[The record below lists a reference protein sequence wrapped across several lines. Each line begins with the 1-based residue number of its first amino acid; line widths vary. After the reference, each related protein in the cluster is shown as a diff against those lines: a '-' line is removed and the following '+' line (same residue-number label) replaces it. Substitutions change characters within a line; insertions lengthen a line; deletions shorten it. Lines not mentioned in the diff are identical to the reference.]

1 MKFLSSLKEMIK
13 DMKGHIKELKES
25 EEWKEFKQEMKEEW
39 KEFKD
44 ETQEELKEIKEDLK
58 ESVDS
63 IKEGV
68 SGLKEVWDEHKA
80 SKETPQPVEPDPE
93 EDQPVE
99 EVVEIAAVEEDEV
112 KEPLDDSFF
121 DLPEGEDSEEE

>member
-1 MKFLSSLKEMIK
+1 MKFLSNLKEMVK
-13 DMKGHIKELKES
+13 DMKGHIKQLKES

-44 ETQEELKEIKEDLK
+44 ETQEELKELKEDLK

-68 SGLKEVWDEHKA
+68 NGLKEVWDEHKA

-99 EVVEIAAVEEDEV
+99 EVAEIAAVEEDEV

-121 DLPEGEDSEEE
+121 DLPEGEDSEKE